1 MKDPFEL
8 LLLILGVWWLAIMPG
23 FLLFATFES
32 IGDWIEAKAREL
44 RRKN

>member
-1 MKDPFEL
+1 MRCPMEL

-23 FLLFATFES
+23 IFVVATFNAIS
-32 IGDWIEAKAREL
+32 DWIEEKAREL